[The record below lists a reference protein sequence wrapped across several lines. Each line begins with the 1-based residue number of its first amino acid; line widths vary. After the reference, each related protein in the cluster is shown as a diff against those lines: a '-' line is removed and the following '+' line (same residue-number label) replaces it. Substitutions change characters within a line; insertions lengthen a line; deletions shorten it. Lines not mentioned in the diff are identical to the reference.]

1 MTGTLVVRPPMSF
14 QRARLHLRCVVPPGP
29 SLVGAVPFGIF
40 RVESA
45 KLSVNPKL
53 ELFHTPRNA
62 VPFDG
67 AIHDLRGDYGTT
79 LCIGS
84 HLSFHIHNHGD
95 GPEPLELQV
104 LGTTTV
110 DAPLTE
116 APGKA
121 PELQHQAVLGV
132 FAQELPAP
140 RNPELDDLG
149 LDGLVFDGMV
159 EP

>member
-1 MTGTLVVRPPMSF
+1 MTDTPVDRPRMNF
-14 QRARLHLRCVVPPGP
+14 QRARLHLRCVVPPGR

-53 ELFHTPRNA
+53 SLVHASGKFI
-62 VPFDG
+62 PFDG
-67 AIHDLRGDYGTT
+67 AIHDLRGDCGTT
-79 LCIGS
+79 LTIGS
-84 HLSFHIHNHGD
+84 HLSFYIQNHGD
-95 GPEPLELQV
+95 SPEPLELQV

-110 DAPLTE
+110 DGPLTE
-116 APGKA
+116 VWGKA
-121 PELQHQAVLGV
+121 PELGHQLVLGV

-140 RNPELDDLG
+140 QDPDTDDLG
-149 LDGLVFDGMV
+149 LDGLVFDGML